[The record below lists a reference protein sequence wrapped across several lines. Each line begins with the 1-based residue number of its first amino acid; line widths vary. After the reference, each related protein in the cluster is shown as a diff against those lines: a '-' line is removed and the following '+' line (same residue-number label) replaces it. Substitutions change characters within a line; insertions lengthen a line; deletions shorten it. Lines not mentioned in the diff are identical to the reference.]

1 MDRIRACSPM
11 VALAIASVVAM
22 SACEQQSP
30 PEPTQVRPSALTGL
44 QPGDVAV
51 TCVNSTTDEVQI
63 VSLVAIDSGSDLKF
77 TDNEWSGTGWVDL
90 NETNDYTIPVPG
102 AGVTAGQEILF
113 VPNGGLPGT
122 GGISNGPEQLFIYQ
136 GSIQPDASSFGF
148 VWGMQISNPAG
159 WGTTADGGTL
169 GNNISALPSALTGAN
184 IALVS
189 ANPTLWAYTGPMAGT
204 KAQLLAALQ
213 TASNWTGP
221 SASADGGA
229 PTCPGN
235 FTVIPDVVDSGSD
248 VATGTG
254 GTDGGATGTGGMTG
268 GGDSG
273 TGPDAAADAG
283 GGTGGM
289 TGNDAGADT
298 GAGGTTTG
306 TGGATGNTDSG
317 APDVKAD
324 TGTATDA
331 KADTG
336 GATDAKAD
344 TGSATDAKADTGKP
358 DTGTATDAKVDA
370 GKDGGT
376 TTKGSS
382 GCSCSTASNSANV
395 SAGAWMLALAGILM
409 TARRRRR
416 R

>member
-1 MDRIRACSPM
+1 MNDRIRACSPL
-11 VALAIASVVAM
+11 VALAIASVVAL
-22 SACEQQSP
+22 SACEEQSA

-77 TDNEWSGTGWVDL
+77 SDNEWSGTGWVDL
-90 NETNDYTIPVPG
+90 NETTDYAIPVPG
-102 AGVTAGQEILF
+102 AGVTAGEELLF
-113 VPNGGLPGT
+113 VPGGGAKGT

-189 ANPTLWAYTGPMAGT
+189 ANPTFWAYTGPMSGT

-213 TASNWTGP
+213 TPSNWTGP
-221 SASADGGA
+221 GANADGGA
-229 PTCPGN
+229 PNCPGN
-235 FTVIPDVVDSGSD
+235 LTVIPDVVDSGSD
-248 VATGTG
+248 LATGTG
-254 GTDGGATGTGGMTG
+254 GSDGGSTGTGGMTG

-273 TGPDAAADAG
+273 TGPDAAVDAG

-289 TGNDAGADT
+289 TGNDSGADSL
-298 GAGGTTTG
+298 TG
-306 TGGATGNTDSG
+306 TGGSGAGGSTDSG
-317 APDVKAD
+317 
-324 TGTATDA
+324 ATDA

-336 GATDAKAD
+336 SATDAKAD

-358 DTGTATDAKVDA
+358 DTGTATDAKVDTGSKADA
-370 GKDGGT
+370 GTDAGT
-376 TTKGSS
+376 TNKGSS
-382 GCSCSTASNSANV
+382 GCSCSTASNGANMG
-395 SAGAWMLALAGILM
+395 AGAWMLALAGIVM
-409 TARRRRR
+409 TVRRRRR
-416 R
+416 